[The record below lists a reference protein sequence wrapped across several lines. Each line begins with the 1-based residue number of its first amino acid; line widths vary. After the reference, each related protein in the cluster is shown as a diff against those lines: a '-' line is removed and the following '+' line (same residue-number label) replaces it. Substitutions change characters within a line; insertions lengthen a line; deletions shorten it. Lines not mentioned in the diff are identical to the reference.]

1 MLRTKEQRWLIV
13 YITQEIFRR
22 MKEKWGG
29 GRCMELNEMYCKRES
44 KDCPFYK
51 SIKEFKR
58 VPCKIPNSDKYVTGG
73 AVERR

>member
-1 MLRTKEQRWLIV
+1 
-13 YITQEIFRR
+13 

-29 GRCMELNEMYCKRES
+29 GRCMALNAMYCKRES

>member
-1 MLRTKEQRWLIV
+1 MA
-13 YITQEIFRR
+13 
-22 MKEKWGG
+22 
-29 GRCMELNEMYCKRES
+29 LNAMYCKRES

-51 SIKEFKR
+51 SIKEYKR

>member
-1 MLRTKEQRWLIV
+1 M

-29 GRCMELNEMYCKRES
+29 RCMALNAMYCKRES

-51 SIKEFKR
+51 SIKEYKR